1 MANRQRLTAIR
12 ATSTRLC
19 AGENKGIKTPQKLED
34 YVKNAHKE
42 PVNLKR
48 DNSKEL

>member
-1 MANRQRLTAIR
+1 MANDLLRKKVEYN
-12 ATSTRLC
+12 TRLG

-48 DNSKEL
+48 DNSKER